1 MDRVT
6 MKDLEYLVSEI
17 NRLTGSP
24 TEPYTKT
31 ESGYK
36 ANIGNFHLDG
46 AYGGWQL
53 QRMENLDGGTSQPL
67 GDGFYSKR
75 ELATRLKMF
84 INGLSWR
91 S

>member
-24 TEPYTKT
+24 AEPYTKT
-31 ESGYK
+31 EDGYVK
-36 ANIGNFHLDG
+36 NVGNFHLDG

-53 QRMENLDGGTSQPL
+53 QRMANLDGGTSQPL
-67 GDGFYSKR
+67 GGGYHTKR
-75 ELATRLKMF
+75 ELAALLRAY
-84 INGLSWR
+84 INGMCWR